1 MADASFKIP
10 TEFSAEE
17 ARKIAEK
24 GVAQTREAVEK
35 LNAAA
40 KDAFGAFDASASI
53 FAKGFSEFNAK
64 ALEAFQA
71 NSALTFEYLDAL
83 TSAKTLSDAA
93 ALAPAHASKKI
104 EALQAQ
110 TKDLSS
116 LAQKIAQ
123 ESAEP
128 LKAVIGKT
136 FQPLA

>member
-1 MADASFKIP
+1 MSDASFKIP
-10 TEFSAEE
+10 AEFSADE

-24 GVAQTREAVEK
+24 GVAQTRETVEK

-40 KDAFGAFDASASI
+40 KNALGVFDASASI
-53 FAKGFSEFNAK
+53 VATGFSEFKAK
-64 ALEAFQA
+64 AFEAFQA
-71 NSALTFEYLDAL
+71 NTALTFEYFEAL
-83 TSAKTLSDAA
+83 AGTRTVSDAV
-93 ALAPAHASKKI
+93 ALAPAHASKQF
-104 EALQAQ
+104 EALKDQ

-136 FQPLA
+136 FQPLT